1 MANNQYVNKVVKNN
15 TTLIDLTNDTA
26 TAADVLPGKTLHLA
40 SGATATGTGD
50 NFVITENTVFNI
62 EGVTFNIVLKD
73 S

>member
-40 SGATATGTGD
+40 SGVTATGTGA